1 MHIKFLI
8 SPGRLWDS
16 ALLSSW
22 CFLTAFS
29 SFLHPL
35 TSLISNLWNPGKA
48 CKKETRDMERL
59 LCCHKKKKS
68 VHGKDPGELSNSPK
82 CLTPSPYLPPSAK
95 DRRGC
100 WAWGGSVLGNTQ
112 GGSAFSIDESVP
124 SSCCREEDIFT
135 NGAFPPKCQCFLQE
149 WSYFIFRVF
158 PTYTVS

>member
-1 MHIKFLI
+1 MHNRFHI
-8 SPGRLWDS
+8 SPVGRPWDS

-35 TSLISNLWNPGKA
+35 TSLISNFGTQERPAN
-48 CKKETRDMERL
+48 KKQGIWKGFCVVTN
-59 LCCHKKKKS
+59 KS
-68 VHGKDPGELSNSPK
+68 VHGRDPGELSNSHK
-82 CLTPSPYLPPSAK
+82 CLILSPYLPPSAE

-100 WAWGGSVLGNTQ
+100 WAWGGSVLVDTQ
-112 GGSAFSIDESVP
+112 GRSAFSTDESVP

-135 NGAFPPKCQCFLQE
+135 NGAFPPKCQCFSQE